1 MMQAASDQELEVMN
15 KMQKA
20 ALDYLRDHWD
30 AGMAGS
36 SDAATILGMNVN
48 TLKTRI
54 NRNQALVM
62 REQGGDAVKPL
73 MVTGYNLIF
82 NLIQDRMMRYGFSWD
97 TEGKAAFQAHAHAVW
112 VLENVL
118 GGDHKVNAI
127 LRLNKHADGEET
139 LHLFE
144 DGDVTDFTSDAA
156 LIIPIGTMAVRIA
169 FAMLM
174 RSGDADLLQKLAQA
188 D

>member
-1 MMQAASDQELEVMN
+1 
-15 KMQKA
+15 
-20 ALDYLRDHWD
+20 
-30 AGMAGS
+30 
-36 SDAATILGMNVN
+36 
-48 TLKTRI
+48 
-54 NRNQALVM
+54 M
-62 REQGGDAVKPL
+62 REESGKMVKPL
-73 MVTGYNLIF
+73 MLTGYHLIF
-82 NLIQDRMMRYGFSWD
+82 NLLQDRMMRYGFSG
-97 TEGKAAFQAHAHAVW
+97 EAGGQAEANTYAYATW